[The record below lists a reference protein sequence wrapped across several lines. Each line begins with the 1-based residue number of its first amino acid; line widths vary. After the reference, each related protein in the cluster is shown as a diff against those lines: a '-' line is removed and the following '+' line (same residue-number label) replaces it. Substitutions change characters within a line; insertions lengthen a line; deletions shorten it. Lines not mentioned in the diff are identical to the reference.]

1 MPTNEATQEPA
12 LSRDG
17 VVVSRSPWGPEDEI
31 GRLNLMTPESI
42 AVIVGR
48 LDGRRVF
55 DLAVDYFIGMPSI
68 TQAGDPKYESWM
80 THTPAGTQIDDL
92 TGVGG
97 AVNDKYTCCG
107 DVVMMYTHCGT
118 HIDTLNHVGYFGCF
132 WNGWTAERQLGSRHW
147 AVGGPDNYPPL
158 IARGVL
164 VDVAAA
170 HRVDCL
176 PDSYE
181 IGAAELALV
190 ARTQGVEL
198 RRGDV
203 VLIRTG
209 RMTRWPDPSGY
220 LADSPGLGL
229 EGARYLC
236 EDVGAMCVGADTV
249 GLEALPSEEGTFL
262 PVHAYMFATAGSQI
276 IEVVNCEELSRER
289 QFEFAFI
296 AAPIKLNGTTGA
308 PVRPIAIPLT
318 T

>member
-1 MPTNEATQEPA
+1 
-12 LSRDG
+12 
-17 VVVSRSPWGPEDEI
+17 V
-31 GRLNLMTPESI
+31 I
-42 AVIVGR
+42 AGR

-55 DLAVDYFIGMPSI
+55 DLA
-68 TQAGDPKYESWM
+68 
-80 THTPAGTQIDDL
+80 
-92 TGVGG
+92 
-97 AVNDKYTCCG
+97 
-107 DVVMMYTHCGT
+107 
-118 HIDTLNHVGYFGCF
+118 
-132 WNGWTAERQLGSRHW
+132 
-147 AVGGPDNYPPL
+147 
-158 IARGVL
+158 
-164 VDVAAA
+164 
-170 HRVDCL
+170 VDCL

-198 RRGDV
+198 RRGDI

-209 RMTRWPDPSGY
+209 RMTRCPDPSGY

-262 PVHAYMFATAGSQI
+262 PVHAYLFATAGSQI